1 MPKKILIV
9 EDNAL
14 NLKLFDAFLVQHG
27 YHTIHSTDG
36 LDVFEIVREQRPNL
50 ILMDIQLPQV
60 LGTEI
65 ARQLKAEPDLCRVPI
80 IAVTACAMRGD
91 EERIR
96 SSGCDEFLTKPV
108 QLNDLKAAISRFIG

>member
-9 EDNAL
+9 EDNLL

-27 YHTIHSTDG
+27 YCVIHSTDG
-36 LDVFEIVREQRPNL
+36 LDVFDIVREQRPDL
-50 ILMDIQLPQV
+50 ILMDIQLPQIS
-60 LGTEI
+60 GTEI
-65 ARQLKAEPDLCRVPI
+65 ARQLKAESELSSVPI

-96 SSGCDEFLTKPV
+96 SSGCDEFLSKPV
-108 QLNDLKAAISRFIG
+108 QLNDLKAMVSRFLS